1 MFKLSRHAGE
11 AGGSDEGVA
20 SAQHQTDVQALH
32 KRWHEFICSE
42 MVRGLSFSGPVP
54 DAGRINRGKLD
65 KDEGRTVN
73 KVLAISVLS
82 GVV

>member
-11 AGGSDEGVA
+11 AGGSHEGVA

-42 MVRGLSFSGPVP
+42 MVRRLSFSGQSPT
-54 DAGRINRGKLD
+54 RG
-65 KDEGRTVN
+65 E
-73 KVLAISVLS
+73 
-82 GVV
+82 